1 MGDAYKLQ
9 SYKPSQHAE
18 RQRHRWFSG
27 RMLACQFHWSSARA
41 ARVRFPADAAFLL
54 ERESQAFKQSG
65 MWAMTSPRLALHNGL
80 VQDLLSIKEV
90 PDNLLPDMT
99 RWLIEESLGCMT
111 TWSQDRS
118 SPGHPPFGKR
128 EDSCKPPQGE
138 RLYPCAWFQVQD
150 PSEARFDL
158 AHVSL
163 VSADDILRI
172 RRVSTLVSPTV
183 ELSTPRK
190 PT

>member
-1 MGDAYKLQ
+1 
-9 SYKPSQHAE
+9 
-18 RQRHRWFSG
+18 
-27 RMLACQFHWSSARA
+27 
-41 ARVRFPADAAFLL
+41 
-54 ERESQAFKQSG
+54 
-65 MWAMTSPRLALHNGL
+65 MTSPRLALHNGL

-150 PSEARFDL
+150 PSDASLDL

-183 ELSTPRK
+183 ELSSYAT
-190 PT
+190 

>member
-1 MGDAYKLQ
+1 M
-9 SYKPSQHAE
+9 S
-18 RQRHRWFSG
+18 
-27 RMLACQFHWSSARA
+27 
-41 ARVRFPADAAFLL
+41 
-54 ERESQAFKQSG
+54 ESL
-65 MWAMTSPRLALHNGL
+65 WAMTSPRLALHNGL
-80 VQDLLSIKEV
+80 MQDLPSIKEV

-99 RWLIEESLGCMT
+99 RWRTEESLGCMA

-150 PSEARFDL
+150 PSAARLDL

-172 RRVSTLVSPTV
+172 RRVSTLVSPTLERV
-183 ELSTPRK
+183 RICNLGRLWVTIAYDGGCL
-190 PT
+190 